1 MSTLATKNVAAVL
14 ATVAVALGISFTF
27 ASPAKADAVSD
38 LQAQVQA
45 LLAQIASLQTSSSSS
60 SSSSASCY
68 TFTRNHQMGDKG
80 GEVMW
85 VQKFLNGHGAVVA
98 ASGAGSMGMETSS
111 FGGLTKAA
119 VAKFQAA
126 NGITPAAGY
135 WGPITRAKANSM
147 CTTSGPVTPTPT
159 GVGVTV
165 AAGVQPANSL
175 VPQNSSRVPFTTFTL
190 TNNSGAAV
198 TISGVTVMRTGPA
211 LDAVFTGGGVILL
224 DEAGMQLGVQRTFNS
239 DHTVVA
245 GDPFTLNPG
254 QTKTLTVAGNFTTG
268 PSTYSGQVVS
278 VTVTGINTSAPVAG
292 ALPITGASQTLN
304 GTLTIGSVTTNISSF
319 DPNGAQSKNIG
330 DTGVK
335 FTGVRFTAG
344 SVEDLKLYSVRFR
357 LNGSVSAGDL
367 TNVVAVVDGTT
378 YPTTVSTDGRY
389 YTAAIPGGLL
399 IQKGFS
405 KDIYLQGDITGS
417 NASGRVVEFDIDRT
431 TDVYIVGQTYGYG
444 IAPAAGVSSLL
455 TGTTH
460 GTAITTSQP
469 WFQGSTVSIS
479 GASVTTI
486 GKANE
491 VAAQNIAVNVPNQ
504 VLGGFATDIKGE
516 GLTVQ
521 QMVFTVASSSTTGG
535 PALTNVSIVDANGAV
550 VAGPVDQVGSTLTF
564 TNSVTF
570 PVARAVY
577 TLKGKVHASTGNN
590 STIVLSTNPSSNWT
604 GVTGQTTG
612 NTISLSGSSSFNM
625 NTMTV
630 RTATLAASVS
640 ATPAAQTIVAGSQ
653 DVLLANLQ
661 LDASQSGEDI
671 RVSNLP
677 TTMTATSTA
686 LLAHLTSCRVYDGAT
701 SLVSGSNV
709 VNPTAAATT
718 FIFDNSITVTKGTV
732 KTLAVKCNVSSS
744 APNTT
749 TYQVGLGTPSLV
761 NATGV
766 TSSNT
771 VTATGTSGGG
781 QVMTIGT
788 ASLVVSLDSSSPSG
802 VVAAGGTTGVTLGV
816 YKFRASNDAVNLQ
829 RVGLKIDGNTASSSD
844 LANGT
849 VTLWQGST
857 QIGSAVF
864 AGGSLYA
871 TSTLAT
877 QITLT
882 KDTDVAITIK
892 GDLAGVGP
900 SLSGTSGHVIKV
912 NVDTNGTNTEGVS
925 VGAGST
931 VTASGSTAV
940 SGVTLYRSFPV
951 VAQDSV
957 SATGSADGKLIRF
970 KVTANSAGSIGI
982 EQIAWSVSTSSATV
996 SNVKLYAY
1004 SDAAYSTPVSGQASD
1019 GQVGATVAGVVSGAT
1034 NKTVV
1039 TSNPVQVSAGQTVY
1053 FELRADIVPLTSA
1066 SIVTKIFGDASAA
1079 ASAIAST
1086 QNSASNFVWT
1096 PNTNGTSATSD
1107 ADFVNGANVL
1117 GLPSAG
1123 ITQARGL

>member
-14 ATVAVALGISFTF
+14 AAVALALGVSFTF
-27 ASPAKADAVSD
+27 ASPAKADAISD

-45 LLAQIASLQTSSSSS
+45 LLAQIASIQGGSTTTTST
-60 SSSSASCY
+60 SCF

-80 GEVMW
+80 GEVMEI
-85 VQKFLNGHGAVVA
+85 QKFLNTHGAVVA
-98 ASGAGSMGMETSS
+98 ASGAGSAGMETST

-126 NGITPAAGY
+126 NGVSPAAGY

-147 CTTSGPVTPTPT
+147 CTTTGGTTGGTGTTPT
-159 GVGVTV
+159 GVGLTV
-165 AAGVQPANSL
+165 AAAVQPANSL

-198 TISGVTVMRTGPA
+198 TVTGVSVMRTGPA

-245 GDPFTLNPG
+245 GDPFTMNPG

-268 PSTYSGQVVS
+268 PNTYSGQVVS

-292 ALPITGASQTLN
+292 VLPITGASHTLN

-335 FTGVRFTAG
+335 VTGVRFTAG

-357 LNGSVSAGDL
+357 LNGSVSSGDL
-367 TNVVAVVDGTT
+367 TNVKGVVDGTM
-378 YPTTVSTDGRY
+378 YPATVSTDGRY
-389 YTAAIPGGLL
+389 YTVSIPGGLL
-399 IQKGFS
+399 VQKGFS

-417 NASGRVVEFDIDRT
+417 NASGRIVEFDIDRT

-444 IAPAAGVSSLL
+444 IAPAAGVSALL
-455 TGTTH
+455 SGTTH
-460 GTAITTSQP
+460 ATAITSSQP

-486 GKANE
+486 NKANE
-491 VAAQNIAVNVPNQ
+491 VAAQNIAVTVPNQ

-577 TLKGKVHASTGNN
+577 TLKGKVHASTANN
-590 STIVLSTNPSSNWT
+590 STMSINTTPSSGWT

-612 NTISLSGSSSFNM
+612 NTVSLSGSGVFSM
-625 NTMTV
+625 NTMTI
-630 RTATLAASVS
+630 RTATLSTSVS
-640 ATPAAQTIVAGSQ
+640 ATPAAQTVVAGSQ
-653 DVLLANLQ
+653 DLLFANIQ

-677 TTMTATSTA
+677 TTITVGGGAA
-686 LLAHLTSCRVYDGAT
+686 LTDLTSCRVYDGAT
-701 SLVSGSNV
+701 ALTTGSNV
-709 VNPTAAATT
+709 TNPTASPFNFT
-718 FIFDNSITVTKGTV
+718 FDNSITVTKGTV
-732 KTLAVKCNVSSS
+732 KTLSIKCNVSSG
-744 APNTT
+744 ATGT
-749 TYQVGLGTPSLV
+749 FQVGLGTIANF

-771 VTATGTSGGG
+771 VTATGSAGGG
-781 QVMTIGT
+781 QVMTIGA
-788 ASLVVSLDSSSPSG
+788 ASLAVSLDSSSPSA
-802 VVAAGGTTGVTLGV
+802 VIAAGGTTGVTLGA
-816 YKFRASNDAVNLQ
+816 YKFRATNDNIQLQ
-829 RVGLKIDGNTASSSD
+829 SIGLVRTSGSAAD

-857 QIGSAVF
+857 QIGTAVF
-864 AGGSLYA
+864 AAGATYA
-871 TSTLAT
+871 TSSLST

-882 KDTDVAITIK
+882 KDTDVVIVAK
-892 GDLAGVGP
+892 GDLAGVGTALP
-900 SLSGTSGHVIKV
+900 GTSGNVIKIDV
-912 NVDTNGTNTEGVS
+912 NANTNTYGVS

-931 VTASGSTAV
+931 VNASGSTAV
-940 SGVTLYRSFPV
+940 AGVTLYKSFPTI
-951 VAQDSV
+951 AQDALT
-957 SATGSADGKLIRF
+957 SAGSADGKLIRF
-970 KVTANSAGSIGI
+970 KVTANSAGSIGVA
-982 EQIAWSVSTSSATV
+982 QVAWSVTYANATV
-996 SNVKLYAY
+996 ANAKLYAF

-1019 GQVGATVAGVVSGAT
+1019 GQVGSTT
-1034 NKTVV
+1034 PVV
-1039 TSNPVQVSAGQTVY
+1039 TSGNTYKPIVAANAVQVSAGQTVY
-1053 FELRADIVPLTSA
+1053 FELRGDVVPASSA
-1066 SIVTKIFGDASAA
+1066 SVVTKILGDTTAVSPAA
-1079 ASAIAST
+1079 ATALTA
-1086 QNSASNFVWT
+1086 NSFVWS
-1096 PNTNGTSATSD
+1096 PNTNGTSATTT
-1107 ADFVNGANVL
+1107 ADYVNGANVI

-1123 ITQARGL
+1123 FTQARGL

>member
-85 VQKFLNGHGAVVA
+85 VQKFLNSHGAVVA
-98 ASGAGSMGMETSS
+98 ASGAGSVGMETSS

-135 WGPITRAKANSM
+135 WGPVTRAKANSL
-147 CTTSGPVTPTPT
+147 CTTTGPVTPTPT

-378 YPTTVSTDGRY
+378 YPTTVSADGRY
-389 YTAAIPGGLL
+389 YTAAVPGGLL

-444 IAPAAGVSSLL
+444 IAPAAGVSALL
-455 TGTTH
+455 SGTTH
-460 GTAITTSQP
+460 GTAITSSQP

-521 QMVFTVASSSTTGG
+521 QMVFTVASSSTVGG

-550 VAGPVDQVGSTLTF
+550 VASPVDQVGSTVTF

-577 TLKGKVHASTGNN
+577 TIKGKVHTSTGNN
-590 STIVLSTNPSSNWT
+590 STINLSTTPSSQWT

-612 NTISLSGSSSFNM
+612 NTISLAGSGSFTM

-653 DVLLANLQ
+653 DVLLANIQ

-671 RVSNLP
+671 RVANLP
-677 TTMTATSTA
+677 ITVGGSGTITN
-686 LLAHLTSCRVYDGAT
+686 LTSCRVYDAAT
-701 SLVSGSNV
+701 SLTTGSNV
-709 VNPTAAATT
+709 TNPTASPFNFTLRN
-718 FIFDNSITVTKGTV
+718 IF
-732 KTLAVKCNVSSS
+732 L
-744 APNTT
+744 
-749 TYQVGLGTPSLV
+749 
-761 NATGV
+761 
-766 TSSNT
+766 
-771 VTATGTSGGG
+771 
-781 QVMTIGT
+781 
-788 ASLVVSLDSSSPSG
+788 
-802 VVAAGGTTGVTLGV
+802 
-816 YKFRASNDAVNLQ
+816 
-829 RVGLKIDGNTASSSD
+829 
-844 LANGT
+844 
-849 VTLWQGST
+849 
-857 QIGSAVF
+857 
-864 AGGSLYA
+864 
-871 TSTLAT
+871 
-877 QITLT
+877 
-882 KDTDVAITIK
+882 
-892 GDLAGVGP
+892 
-900 SLSGTSGHVIKV
+900 
-912 NVDTNGTNTEGVS
+912 
-925 VGAGST
+925 
-931 VTASGSTAV
+931 
-940 SGVTLYRSFPV
+940 
-951 VAQDSV
+951 
-957 SATGSADGKLIRF
+957 
-970 KVTANSAGSIGI
+970 
-982 EQIAWSVSTSSATV
+982 
-996 SNVKLYAY
+996 
-1004 SDAAYSTPVSGQASD
+1004 
-1019 GQVGATVAGVVSGAT
+1019 
-1034 NKTVV
+1034 
-1039 TSNPVQVSAGQTVY
+1039 
-1053 FELRADIVPLTSA
+1053 
-1066 SIVTKIFGDASAA
+1066 
-1079 ASAIAST
+1079 
-1086 QNSASNFVWT
+1086 
-1096 PNTNGTSATSD
+1096 
-1107 ADFVNGANVL
+1107 
-1117 GLPSAG
+1117 
-1123 ITQARGL
+1123 